1 MKKENKTKYYVITC
15 VGIMLLLVM
24 VFAFEKGELLGEI
37 IAK

>member
-1 MKKENKTKYYVITC
+1 MKKENKTTYYVIT
-15 VGIMLLLVM
+15 GAAIMLSLVM